1 MWSELP
7 RYPILLLFDVKLLCF
22 YTTAGI
28 EWKQLRGINN
38 ECASH
43 MLREENLHLVR
54 EIMCPSLLSPVSSLC
69 SRSQS
74 RTYPADR
81 GETRK
86 QPLQRAVLSL
96 YKVSITRHP
105 KITGLQ
111 LVRNV
116 SGRERHFSLNLRQ
129 GSLAPAHNPRG
140 RADKRW
146 SHFIWTK
153 YNKYFHAII
162 YTTHRHLLF
171 QVFDRVF

>member
-43 MLREENLHLVR
+43 TLREENLHLVR
-54 EIMCPSLLSPVSSLC
+54 ELMCASLLSPVSSLC

-74 RTYPADR
+74 RTYPTDR

-111 LVRNV
+111 PAACQEMCQVEIFH
-116 SGRERHFSLNLRQ
+116 SEPEAGIFAHSL
-129 GSLAPAHNPRG
+129 RG
-140 RADKRW
+140 RADKW
-146 SHFIWTK
+146 
-153 YNKYFHAII
+153 
-162 YTTHRHLLF
+162 
-171 QVFDRVF
+171 

>member
-43 MLREENLHLVR
+43 TLGEENLHFDTEL
-54 EIMCPSLLSPVSSLC
+54 MCPSLLSPVSSLC

-81 GETRK
+81 GETWE

-96 YKVSITRHP
+96 HKVSITRHL
-105 KITGLQ
+105 KISSAYQ
-111 LVRNV
+111 ECARWRFH
-116 SGRERHFSLNLRQ
+116 SSLNLRQ
-129 GSLAPAHNPRG
+129 VSLLTLLEAELTSGEVIPSERN
-140 RADKRW
+140 
-146 SHFIWTK
+146 
-153 YNKYFHAII
+153 II
-162 YTTHRHLLF
+162 NISMPLYAAHRHSLF
-171 QVFDRVF
+171 QVFDRVS

>member
-43 MLREENLHLVR
+43 TLREQNLHLVG
-54 EIMCPSLLSPVSSLC
+54 ELMCPSLLSPVSSLC

-81 GETRK
+81 GETRE

-96 YKVSITRHP
+96 HKVSITRRP
-105 KITGLQ
+105 KGCSQQ
-111 LVRNV
+111 LLRNV
-116 SGRERHFSLNLRQ
+116 AGRDIS
-129 GSLAPAHNPRG
+129 AWG
-140 RADKRW
+140 RYLC
-146 SHFIWTK
+146 S
-153 YNKYFHAII
+153 
-162 YTTHRHLLF
+162 
-171 QVFDRVF
+171 QS